1 MNLTNNEFECDN
13 ISYCHDPITIG
24 EDGNAIRVFCRQCNN
39 QYLIRKDERGVVDN
53 REYSKI
59 FKKEILQP
67 NSNLFYKYYDTHL
80 RT

>member
-1 MNLTNNEFECDN
+1 MIKECDN
-13 ISYCHDPITIG
+13 ISACHSPITLN
-24 EDGNAIRVFCRQCNN
+24 EDNNAIRVLCTTCKNS
-39 QYLIRKDERGVVDN
+39 YIIRKDWRGVSLN

-67 NSNLFYKYYDTHL
+67 NSNLFYKYYSQHL